1 MVQMNILIYGGGAVG
16 LGLARSL
23 VSSGNEV
30 TIIDVEPTVSALK
43 RNGIVQTGVLGSFT
57 IKPEQFTVYDSL
69 DGISDT
75 YFDYICVCIKSYMS
89 ETIAKVLQQYKD
101 KIGNCPIVLFQNGW
115 GNAEQFIKYFDKGRI
130 YNARVMTG
138 YIKPALHHVDITVH
152 ADAIHIG
159 SLFGGDSTTLQPL
172 ADELTK
178 GGMPAEVTQHVDKDI
193 WAKMLYNCALN
204 PLGAIFNVPYGELG
218 KSEYTKG
225 IMNDIF
231 HEIFETMHRAGYST
245 HYHSAQEYIDVFYS
259 KLLPSTGE
267 HRSSMLQDIQ
277 AKRRTEIDALNGAVV
292 ELAKQHGVSAPV
304 NEVITGLIKF
314 IESGYV

>member
-1 MVQMNILIYGGGAVG
+1 MNILVYGGGAVG

-23 VSSGNEV
+23 ITAGSEV

-43 RNGIVQTGVLGSFT
+43 KNGIVQSGVLGEFT
-57 IKPEQFTVYDSL
+57 IKPDKYTVCDSL
-69 DGISDT
+69 EKINSKE
-75 YFDYICVCIKSYMS
+75 FDYICVCIKSYMS
-89 ETIAKVLQQYKD
+89 ETIAKVLKQYENN
-101 KIGNCPIVLFQNGW
+101 INNCPIILFQNGW
-115 GNAEQFIKYFDKGRI
+115 GNAEKFIQYFPKDRI

-138 YIKPALHHVDITVH
+138 YIKPALYHVDITVH

-159 SLFGGDSTTLQPL
+159 SLYGSDIGKLTPL
-172 ADELTK
+172 ADALSQ
-178 GGMPAEVTQHVDKDI
+178 GGMPAEVTQDVGKDI

-204 PLGAIFNVPYGELG
+204 PLGALFNVPYGELG
-218 KSEYTKG
+218 KSEYTKA

-231 HEIFETMHRAGYST
+231 HEIFATMHKAGYST
-245 HYHSAQEYIDVFYS
+245 HYNTAEEYIDVFYS

-292 ELAKQHGVSAPV
+292 ELAKQYGVKTPV
-304 NEVITGLIKF
+304 NEVVTALIKF
-314 IESGYV
+314 IESGYA

>member
-1 MVQMNILIYGGGAVG
+1 MNVLIYGGGAVG
-16 LGLARSL
+16 LGLSRSL
-23 VSSGNEV
+23 ITAGNAV

-43 RNGIVQTGVLGSFT
+43 EKGIMQTGVLG
-57 IKPEQFTVYDSL
+57 QFTLSPNTFTVCDSL
-69 DGISDT
+69 EKIGNAAID
-75 YFDYICVCIKSYMS
+75 FICVCIKSYMS
-89 ETIAKVLQQYKD
+89 ETIAKTLRQHED
-101 KIGNCPIVLFQNGW
+101 IIGNCPIVLFQNGW
-115 GNAEQFIKYFDKGRI
+115 GNAEHFIKYFEKDKI
-130 YNARVMTG
+130 FNARVMTG

-159 SLFGGDSTTLQPL
+159 SLYDGNIEILQPL
-172 ADELTK
+172 AEELTK
-178 GGMPAEVTQHVDKDI
+178 GGMPAVVTQHVSKDI

-218 KSEYTKG
+218 KSDYTKA

-231 HEIFETMHRAGYST
+231 HEIFETMHKAGYTT
-245 HYHSAQEYIDVFYS
+245 HYHTAEEYIDVFYS
-259 KLLPSTGE
+259 TLLPSTGQ

-292 ELAKQHGVSAPV
+292 ALAKQHGVNTPV

-314 IESGYV
+314 IEGGYYGK

>member
-1 MVQMNILIYGGGAVG
+1 MNILVYGGGAVG

-23 VSSGNEV
+23 IDAGINI

-43 RNGIVQTGVLGSFT
+43 EHGIVQTGVLGTFS
-57 IKPEQFTVYDSL
+57 IRPEQFDVYDSL
-69 DGISDT
+69 SNINSKE
-75 YFDYICVCIKSYMS
+75 FDYICVCIKSYMS
-89 ETIAKVLQQYKD
+89 ETIAQILKKYEN
-101 KIGNCPIVLFQNGW
+101 KINNCPIVLFQNGW
-115 GNAEQFIKYFDKGRI
+115 GNAEKFIQYLPKDIIF
-130 YNARVMTG
+130 NARVMTG

-159 SLFGGDSTTLQPL
+159 SLFGGDIQKLKPL
-172 ADELTK
+172 ADALSK
-178 GGMPAEVTQHVDKDI
+178 GGMPAIITQHVAKDI

-204 PLGAIFNVPYGELG
+204 PLGALFNVPYGELG
-218 KSEYTKG
+218 KSQYTRA

-231 HEIFETMHRAGYST
+231 HEIFETMHKAGYST
-245 HYHSAQEYIDVFYS
+245 HYNNAQEYIDIFYS

-292 ELAKQHGVSAPV
+292 ELARQYNIQVPV

-314 IESGYV
+314 IEGMYV